1 MRKIIK
7 GLAIVQFAVMAGFAI
22 SYQEVKSAMNI
33 NYSYA
38 KPLTQNV
45 QVVERQ
51 VDKAR
56 FHYVVDRQLAGGFG
70 PFIKASDGMENVPEY
85 GDEEMCLAL
94 NIYHEGRGEDV
105 KGQEMIAL
113 VTLNRVKSPRWRDTI
128 CGVVYQAAQFSW
140 TLEKPYMD
148 LSTEGE
154 RKSYRRAIDIA
165 RRAVRGELIDNSM
178 GADHY
183 YNPHKVTPGWAAV
196 MSEVIVIDRHRFMK
210 DG

>member
-1 MRKIIK
+1 MRKLYK
-7 GLAIVQFAVMAGFAI
+7 GMTVGLFAVMAGFMI
-22 SYQEVKSAMNI
+22 SYTEIKETMKPI
-33 NYSYA
+33 RSYT
-38 KPLTQNV
+38 KPLQQTV
-45 QVVERQ
+45 QVVERR
-51 VDKAR
+51 VDLAR
-56 FHYVVDRQLAGGFG
+56 FHYAEDRDFHGFG
-70 PFIKASDGMENVPEY
+70 PFIKASSGMENVPEY

-128 CGVVYQAAQFSW
+128 CGVVYQAEQFSW

-165 RRAVRGELIDNSM
+165 RRAVRGELIDTSM

-183 YNPHKVTPGWAAV
+183 YNPHKVTPSWASV
-196 MSEVIVIDRHRFMK
+196 MSEVVVIDRHRFMK